1 MGAPSN
7 TPPAAPDAAG
17 AREVTAFPYRRD
29 WPSCPDLHRY
39 FHTYTCVHSCA
50 GTQTALPP
58 RQRFAIVNDQVTRAY
73 IPSGEAVGG
82 PDQDT
87 ETKKSNGP
95 RTTRNSTRVYPAC
108 QWRQEIR
115 WSPSPTPGR
124 AEPPAGPTSHRR
136 SHHGRIFVFSPSV
149 PREAGDIRM
158 PSRKRGISRP
168 PNPRNSEPPELR
180 NSGTGAPGAGR
191 SSSRRATSAR
201 TVRRGLPAQSGTRH
215 IPGVDKSSEEPSHA
229 WFSTDRRH
237 RISASM
243 KSSSSP
249 SRTPLVFEV
258 SVSVRRSFTIWYG
271 WRT

>member
-1 MGAPSN
+1 MASGDPVESF
-7 TPPAAPDAAG
+7 PDAG
-17 AREVTAFPYRRD
+17 
-29 WPSCPDLHRY
+29 
-39 FHTYTCVHSCA
+39 
-50 GTQTALPP
+50 
-58 RQRFAIVNDQVTRAY
+58 
-73 IPSGEAVGG
+73 
-82 PDQDT
+82 
-87 ETKKSNGP
+87 
-95 RTTRNSTRVYPAC
+95 
-108 QWRQEIR
+108 
-115 WSPSPTPGR
+115 PGR
-124 AEPPAGPTSHRR
+124 AAGRAYVTPTFPPRPDLCLFTVRSPRGRR
-136 SHHGRIFVFSPSV
+136 HSDAV
-149 PREAGDIRM
+149 PETGDLQT
-158 PSRKRGISRP
+158 P
-168 PNPRNSEPPELR
+168 EPPELR
-180 NSGTGAPGAGR
+180 TSGTPNLRNRSAGRRAPGAGR

>member
-180 NSGTGAPGAGR
+180 TSGTGAPGAGR
-191 SSSRRATSAR
+191 RAPGAHRLAGPRAPGRCGEACPLSPEPDTSQASTKAPKNPLTPGSQPTAATGSPRR
-201 TVRRGLPAQSGTRH
+201 
-215 IPGVDKSSEEPSHA
+215 
-229 WFSTDRRH
+229 
-237 RISASM
+237 
-243 KSSSSP
+243 
-249 SRTPLVFEV
+249 
-258 SVSVRRSFTIWYG
+258 
-271 WRT
+271 